1 MQAKN
6 RLVVSNRRAMVEN
19 QMRELNPGEVV
30 TGIVRGI
37 KPYGLPRPLSLA
49 RLFMCRSMA
58 VCDGVHWC
66 MRGGGS

>member
-1 MQAKN
+1 MAEYGWGQAKN

-37 KPYGLPRPLSLA
+37 KPYGE
-49 RLFMCRSMA
+49 
-58 VCDGVHWC
+58 
-66 MRGGGS
+66 